1 MKTIWKFPLETTDY
15 QEIEIPELHSI
26 LSLQIQN
33 DVPTLWVLIND
44 TESKKEKVSIVIIG
58 TGHPIESNSVA
69 QRNFLGTYQLSN
81 GLVFHAFKVHVV

>member
-26 LSLQIQN
+26 LSLQVQN
-33 DVPTLWVLIND
+33 DVPTLWALIND

-58 TGHPIESNSVA
+58 TGHPIENKQIA
-69 QRNFLGTYQLSN
+69 QRKFIGTYQLSN
-81 GLVFHAFKVHVV
+81 GLVFHVFI